1 MARGQRKSLE
11 EKISEKEELI
21 SALQIRI
28 KSEQNELEAL
38 YNEKRLK
45 DLESLE
51 ELIRTSGLS
60 EYEVSEALE
69 SYIKLKEENAS

>member
-11 EKISEKEELI
+11 EKITEKEELI
-21 SALQIRI
+21 SALHTRI

-45 DLESLE
+45 DLENLDD
-51 ELIRTSGLS
+51 LIRTSGLS
-60 EYEVSEALE
+60 EYEVTEALE

>member
-21 SALQIRI
+21 AALQTRV

-38 YNEKRLK
+38 YNEKKLK
-45 DLESLE
+45 DLESLD

-60 EYEVSEALE
+60 EEEVSEALE
-69 SYIKLKEENAS
+69 AYIRLKEENVS

>member
-11 EKISEKEELI
+11 EKITEKEELI
-21 SALQIRI
+21 SALQTRI

-45 DLESLE
+45 DLENLDD
-51 ELIRTSGLS
+51 LIRTSGLS
-60 EYEVSEALE
+60 EYEVTEALE